1 MAAFDGSGGEAVKQ
15 RSMAIA
21 LLAAVLVMATLLGCA
36 PPAAKNPGPTPAQR
50 PAVELATTTPLSAD
64 RITAT

>member
-1 MAAFDGSGGEAVKQ
+1 
-15 RSMAIA
+15 MAIA

-50 PAVELATTTPLSAD
+50 PAVELATTTRLSAD